1 MAEIT
6 LYMAMYYETRI
17 KEEAERRVFM
27 AERKFD
33 QATEEER
40 AEQDLKKP
48 IPVAIRSH
56 TTVEF
61 WKTELEATKE
71 AVKARI
77 EELYDEELK
86 AWRAKRIVPKTPQE
100 YHQ

>member
-1 MAEIT
+1 MAEVT
-6 LYMAMYYETRI
+6 LYMAMYYEMHI
-17 KEEAERRVFM
+17 KAEAERRVFL
-27 AERKFD
+27 AERKFN

-40 AEQDLKKP
+40 AEQDLKQP

-56 TTVEF
+56 TAVEF
-61 WKTELEATKE
+61 WKTESETTKE

-86 AWRAKRIVPKTPQE
+86 AWKAKCTVPKMPQE

>member
-1 MAEIT
+1 MAEVT

-17 KEEAERRVFM
+17 KAKAERRVFL

-48 IPVAIRSH
+48 IPVAI
-56 TTVEF
+56 
-61 WKTELEATKE
+61 
-71 AVKARI
+71 
-77 EELYDEELK
+77 
-86 AWRAKRIVPKTPQE
+86 
-100 YHQ
+100 